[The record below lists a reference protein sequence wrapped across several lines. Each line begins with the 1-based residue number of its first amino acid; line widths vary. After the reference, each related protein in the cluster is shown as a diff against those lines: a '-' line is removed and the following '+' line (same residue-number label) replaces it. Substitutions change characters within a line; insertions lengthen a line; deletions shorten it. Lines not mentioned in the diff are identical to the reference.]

1 MRLIFGDKHA
11 HFQQPKSTMANPGS
25 DQNGVKIKSNNNRD
39 KINRLL
45 TNLRLN
51 KHYLITQN

>member
-1 MRLIFGDKHA
+1 MRLIFGHKYA
-11 HFQQPKSTMANPGS
+11 HFQQSKSTLVNLGS